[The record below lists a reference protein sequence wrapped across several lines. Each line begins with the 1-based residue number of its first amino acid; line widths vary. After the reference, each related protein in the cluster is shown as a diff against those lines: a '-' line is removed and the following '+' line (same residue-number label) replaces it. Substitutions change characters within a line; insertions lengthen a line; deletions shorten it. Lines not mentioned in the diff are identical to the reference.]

1 MSSWSPRRLSAFLL
15 VYAVQVSA
23 CGPLD
28 AEEGRLEAKG
38 REDKGR
44 FAELAAGTSLEVQL
58 GAEVSTRSTSV
69 GSPISGFTIRP
80 VVYDG
85 VSLIPAGSE
94 VKGVVTLISKDPP
107 VLSAAF
113 SEVLIGDASH
123 SIRGTVRNAP
133 LLVRSEMKD
142 EAAKIGGGAGAGA
155 LLGGVIG
162 GDAKSAAIGAAAGAA
177 AGTGVA
183 LATKE
188 KWAVLPAG
196 SKLSVR
202 LEDSLRLPLGDA
214 ASPAGW
220 RSIYSAPSSKQA
232 GRQARSPPSGR
243 VPSRQG

>member
-1 MSSWSPRRLSAFLL
+1 MSTWSPRRLSAFLL

-23 CGPLD
+23 CGPPLD
-28 AEEGRLEAKG
+28 AEEGRLEAEG

-123 SIRGTVRNAP
+123 SIKGTVRM
-133 LLVRSEMKD
+133 RRCSF
-142 EAAKIGGGAGAGA
+142 
-155 LLGGVIG
+155 
-162 GDAKSAAIGAAAGAA
+162 
-177 AGTGVA
+177 
-183 LATKE
+183 
-188 KWAVLPAG
+188 
-196 SKLSVR
+196 
-202 LEDSLRLPLGDA
+202 
-214 ASPAGW
+214 
-220 RSIYSAPSSKQA
+220 
-232 GRQARSPPSGR
+232 ARR
-243 VPSRQG
+243 

>member
-1 MSSWSPRRLSAFLL
+1 MRSPRRLGAFVL
-15 VYAVQVSA
+15 VCAVHASA

-28 AEEGRLEAKG
+28 VEGRLEADG
-38 REDKGR
+38 PDNEDR
-44 FAELAAGTSLEVQL
+44 FAELAAGTGLKVQL
-58 GAEVSTRSTSV
+58 GADVSTRSTSV
-69 GSPISGFTIRP
+69 GSPVHGFTIRP
-80 VVYDG
+80 VVYEG

-94 VKGVVTLISKDPP
+94 VRGVVTSISKDPP

-123 SIRGTVRNAP
+123 SISGTVRNAR

-155 LLGGVIG
+155 LLGGMIG

-183 LATKE
+183 IATKE

-196 SKLSVR
+196 SELSVL
-202 LEDSLRLPLGDA
+202 LEDSVRLPLGDS
-214 ASPAGW
+214 ASPVGGT
-220 RSIYSAPSSKQA
+220 R
-232 GRQARSPPSGR
+232 
-243 VPSRQG
+243 

>member
-58 GAEVSTRSTSV
+58 GAEISTRSTSV

-80 VVYDG
+80 VVYGG

-113 SEVLIGDASH
+113 SPDNTLLVTASADG
-123 SIRGTVRNAP
+123 SAIVWDVETGESESATTSCIALPTQYGKPP
-133 LLVRSEMKD
+133 LLGNSDVVTSPLHQVLTEFLRRGGLGVRS
-142 EAAKIGGGAGAGA
+142 
-155 LLGGVIG
+155 
-162 GDAKSAAIGAAAGAA
+162 KS
-177 AGTGVA
+177 
-183 LATKE
+183 
-188 KWAVLPAG
+188 
-196 SKLSVR
+196 
-202 LEDSLRLPLGDA
+202 
-214 ASPAGW
+214 
-220 RSIYSAPSSKQA
+220 
-232 GRQARSPPSGR
+232 
-243 VPSRQG
+243 